1 MAELQQGRI
10 ILCNA
15 STREPFRV
23 DLVPEFQAS
32 FRLFLRSRAP
42 MFQRLPFVLLLAVL
56 ATSAEAQKLTLESAI
71 REAVSSNPAI
81 GEATANRRATD
92 FELRQTQGQ
101 LLPQIRI
108 QGDIGP
114 ERQRQF
120 DSPVASLRSST
131 FDVGRQ
137 GNVTVRQLIF
147 DGFQTANETWRQVA
161 RIDAASWRVKER
173 SELVGL
179 DTVQSYTDILRLQE
193 MIGQANRNIAVHRK
207 LFSDVQ
213 VRFAGGR
220 AGRGDLDQVQER
232 VLAAE
237 AARAELQA
245 RLGEAVALFRRS
257 VGREP
262 KQLVWPARP
271 RGVPASRQV
280 ALSQAIQNNP
290 TLRAAGADT
299 NAAEAQREAS
309 RGTNVPT
316 ITFEGR
322 AAYGKN
328 TQNYN
333 GRYDDYSAKLSASWL
348 IYSGGTDTARQNE
361 LAERVGEQQMRF
373 SLLQRQTLESID
385 RAIAARASLDERI
398 RALSGQVGATERVVS
413 AYRSEYE
420 LGQRTLLDLLNAE
433 QTRYNAAVGLINARG
448 LVILADYQ
456 LLAAT
461 GSLLANVG
469 VKLPSEANNPMRG
482 LRETGALLPPLN
494 LIPPDPAPAGGTR
507 TGVR

>member
-1 MAELQQGRI
+1 MYK
-10 ILCNA
+10 
-15 STREPFRV
+15 
-23 DLVPEFQAS
+23 
-32 FRLFLRSRAP
+32 RLSLAC
-42 MFQRLPFVLLLAVL
+42 LLLSS
-56 ATSAEAQKLTLESAI
+56 ATIAEAQKLTLESAI
-71 REAVSSNPAI
+71 RLAVTTNPAV

-92 FELRQTQGQ
+92 FELRQAQGQ
-101 LLPQIRI
+101 LLPQIRL

-120 DSPVASLRSST
+120 DSPVASLRGPG
-131 FDVGRQ
+131 FENGRQ
-137 GNVTVRQLIF
+137 ANIVVRQLVF
-147 DGFQTANETWRQVA
+147 DGFQTVNETWRQVA

-207 LFSDVQ
+207 LFSDVR

-237 AARAELQA
+237 VARAELQA

-257 VGREP
+257 VGRDP
-262 KQLVWPARP
+262 AQLVWPVRP
-271 RGVPASRQV
+271 KGVPTSRQL
-280 ALSQAIQNNP
+280 ALSQALKNNP

-316 ITFEGR
+316 IALEGR
-322 AAYGKN
+322 AAYGRD
-328 TQNYN
+328 TQNFS
-333 GRYDDYSAKLSASWL
+333 GRFDDYSAKLSASWL
-348 IYSGGTDTARQNE
+348 LYSGGTDTARQNE
-361 LAERVGEQQMRF
+361 LAERVGEQQMRL
-373 SLLQRQTLESID
+373 SLLQRQTVESID
-385 RAIAARASLDERI
+385 RAMTARVSLDERI
-398 RALSGQVGATERVVS
+398 RSLSSQVGATERVVT

-433 QTRYNAAVGLINARG
+433 QTRYNAAVGLINTRG
-448 LVILADYQ
+448 LVIVADYQ

-461 GSLLANVG
+461 GSLLANAG
-469 VKLPSEANNPMRG
+469 VPLPSEATNNLRG
-482 LRETGALLPPLN
+482 LRETGAFLPPLV
-494 LIPPDPAPAGGTR
+494 LVPPAAGTR
-507 TGVR
+507 TGDR